1 MRRYRHSY
9 SPSFAERY
17 SPSPEE
23 EQGLTV
29 EQRASIDEGA
39 DRALRRDASVEG
51 STAYWLFRTG
61 PEKMRQISRAMNDG
75 DDVLAKQLHDEVDE
89 FFRTNRAQIE
99 RDFVGYRAAGP
110 TAKAIYSFAEAGL
123 DGTLWSNTMS
133 GPRAVMPQGGS
144 DDQGVPATQSY
155 NDFMYD
161 RSPQRMESQARR
173 YRKEFNIKSDP
184 VGRGTADYVLANPDD
199 PMHGLYSG
207 LVERYNGY
215 LAESQNRRVSGEAR
229 DKATGNASRVKSFI
243 GMLDPVRREFQEG
256 FGGDAVRET
265 AFWDNY
271 YRNFADRADR
281 THMTKM
287 VKAYTEHRDAEGNM
301 VNPEVWMRQWT
312 DATNTVLGDGVVQ
325 VPVIGKDGSAVRDSD
340 GNLKTTGMRRP
351 VTASDRAKADRYMA
365 AIPDSFAQAGL
376 RYDPSNP
383 DHVTVASTTFK
394 DYQLLKDAGIDLFD
408 STEYGIAHPSKAL
421 GDYLAVNLRGDLPQP
436 DANNDAYKIKFLKDT
451 NALLEQSLTPKSTPA
466 AEDLKY
472 GDTDARA
479 DEPFALH
486 EKSFRREV
494 FREIARVSKE
504 LPRMADNAGN
514 LIGLLQSAPAVFDR
528 IADAVVRKGAL
539 DGLGISREAA
549 GELART
555 LLGNL
560 TLTDPGK
567 KPLSMREAMVGTM
580 DLGGQVKP
588 RTTVTSAVPV
598 ATFTG
603 VHGGVPQSVNG
614 ASAKAL
620 SELSVALTNKPES
633 LAPEMLRGDQNPA
646 LRTKLKEYGKALTR
660 QTLGDVN
667 AGRDMAVDLAEE
679 AIALQLIA
687 SRVPPVFGDMTGL
700 TKFVPRQGD
709 QSLYDSMGLPV
720 TPGSTTKAG
729 HQVFNTVVENALS
742 AESPRVQAST
752 LMLAIDRMVNAP
764 EDGSQHEFETKEFQ
778 YLADSLGLPQLQVKS
793 DQWYDV
799 GVRDTWSEYIS
810 RYRDNAL
817 ATFRQKFGKDFTDP
831 LEDAGLADG
840 NGKFVRGQV
849 LHAMQRMNLKEA
861 KRVEDENADA
871 RVKAAF
877 ERGDTPSVRDELLAA
892 ATRLAPRG
900 LAASELQGAVA
911 DVSAWIRS
919 QPMSE
924 EEQKALSGSAAAKLR
939 DAYRIGGLAALHSA
953 KRSFTRSRLVY
964 HPNTRPVKDRAPG
977 EPAYSRSFVTPDQME
992 RARGILGAADDGD
1005 FAYKNWMYYGL
1016 FNRELANRSYHER
1029 EITKAQVKEEYSD

>member
-133 GPRAVMPQGGS
+133 GPRAVTPQGGS
-144 DDQGVPATQSY
+144 DDQGVPVTQSY

-173 YRKEFNIKSDP
+173 YRKEFNIKSDS
-184 VGRGTADYVLANPDD
+184 VGRSTADYILANPDD

-207 LVERYNGY
+207 LVDRYNGY

-229 DKATGNASRVKSFI
+229 DKAAGNASRVKSFI

-287 VKAYTEHRDAEGNM
+287 VKAYTEYRDAEGNM
-301 VNPEVWMRQWT
+301 VNPEVWMRQWA

-340 GNLKTTGMRRP
+340 GNLKMTGMRRP
-351 VTASDRAKADRYMA
+351 VTASDRAKADRYMT

-421 GDYLAVNLRGDLPQP
+421 GDYLTVNLRGDLPQP

-466 AEDLKY
+466 SEDLKY

-479 DEPFALH
+479 DETFALH

-514 LIGLLQSAPAVFDR
+514 LVGLLRTSPEIFDR
-528 IADAVVRKGAL
+528 VADAAVRNGAL

-549 GELART
+549 GTLART

-580 DLGGQVKP
+580 DLGGQVRP

-620 SELSVALTNKPES
+620 SELSLALTNKPES
-633 LAPEMLRGDQNPA
+633 LAPEMLRGHQNPA
-646 LRTKLKEYGKALTR
+646 LEAKLKEYGKALTR

-667 AGRDMAVDLAEE
+667 AGRDTAVDLAEE
-679 AIALQLIA
+679 AVALQLIA
-687 SRVPPVFGDMTGL
+687 SRVPSIFGGMTGL
-700 TKFVPRQGD
+700 TKFAPRQGD
-709 QSLYDSMGLPV
+709 QSLYDATGLPV
-720 TPGSTTKAG
+720 TPRSTTMAG
-729 HQVFNTVVENALS
+729 HQVFNTVVENALN
-742 AESPRVQAST
+742 ADSPRVQAST

-778 YLADSLGLPQLQVKS
+778 YLADRLGLPQLQVKS
-793 DQWYDV
+793 DLWYDV
-799 GVRDTWSEYIS
+799 GVRNTWSEYIS

-871 RVKAAF
+871 RAKAAR

-892 ATRLAPRG
+892 AARLAPRG

-939 DAYRIGGLAALHSA
+939 DAYRTGGLAALHSA
-953 KRSFTRSRLVY
+953 KRSFTGSQLVY
-964 HPNTRPVKDRAPG
+964 HPNTKPAKDRVPG
-977 EPAYSRSFVTPDQME
+977 EPAYSRSFVTPDQMG

-1016 FNRELANRSYHER
+1016 FNRELANRSYRER
-1029 EITKAQVKEEYSD
+1029 EIIKAQTKEEYSD